1 MMYLSQALSF
11 STFMACIFFL
21 MASMLLLLLLLLT
34 EKYVNYEKVNILAVR
49 HGSIGAKL
57 VIVPSSDLDIE

>member
-1 MMYLSQALSF
+1 
-11 STFMACIFFL
+11 MACIFFL
-21 MASMLLLLLLLLT
+21 MASMLLLLLLLT
-34 EKYVNYEKVNILAVR
+34 EKYVNDEKVNILAVR

>member
-21 MASMLLLLLLLLT
+21 MASMLLLLLLLT
-34 EKYVNYEKVNILAVR
+34 EKYVNDEKVNILAVR

>member
-1 MMYLSQALSF
+1 MMMYLSQALSF

-21 MASMLLLLLLLLT
+21 MASMLLLLLLLT
-34 EKYVNYEKVNILAVR
+34 EKYVNDEKVNILAVR